1 MVQPLKS
8 ESGNFRSV
16 MASVDKE
23 GHRRQ
28 LEVRL
33 GWGFWRKARVFLAI
47 FLIGFYL
54 IAPFVRIG
62 GLPLIRIDI
71 PQRQYILLG
80 QVFWPQDFF
89 YFLLILLC
97 VIIGT
102 VAGVSLMGRV
112 FCGWFCPH
120 NVFLEMVYRPLE
132 RLIMGSWPQ
141 RRRMSRENPGALS
154 LRNFAYFMVVCVVS
168 GALANAGTAI
178 FVGSE
183 AFVAYLFI
191 NPIEHPSAAVFFIFF
206 FVLCVFNFYW
216 FREQMCTIVCPYGRI
231 QSALLDQETLVV
243 GYDYNRGEPRGK
255 KGRTEGDCVDCKA
268 CVQVCPT
275 GIDIRNGSQ
284 MECLHC
290 AACIDACDAIMLKV
304 GQKPGLIRYTSENEL
319 EGKKWSVIRPRTV
332 LYLIVLMGLCTAT
345 AVAIF
350 SRPMFDVT
358 RLRDSFHSTEMGEV
372 IRRPVTLALTNKTAV
387 AQGASVNLPEELG
400 GRVIAQYDPL
410 PLPANGYATY
420 TVHIEV
426 PKSSFSSTLLKT
438 ELTVAIGDEF
448 THGVPFALVIPEK
461 KTAPEETP

>member
-1 MVQPLKS
+1 M
-8 ESGNFRSV
+8 
-16 MASVDKE
+16 
-23 GHRRQ
+23 
-28 LEVRL
+28 RL
-33 GWGFWRKARVFLAI
+33 GWGFWRKVRVLVSV

-54 IAPFVRIG
+54 VAPFVRIG

-71 PQRQYILLG
+71 PQRQYILFG

-132 RLIMGSWPQ
+132 RLVMGSWPQ
-141 RRRMSRENPGALS
+141 RRRMARENPSALN
-154 LRNFAYFMVVCVVS
+154 LRNFVYFLIVCIVS

-178 FVGSE
+178 FVGSD

-191 NPIEHPSAAVFFIFF
+191 NPCIPSECCSLFTFF

-319 EGKKWSVIRPRTV
+319 QGKKWSIVRPRTI
-332 LYLIVLMGLCTAT
+332 LYLIVLIGLCTAT

-350 SRPMFDVT
+350 TRPLFDIT
-358 RLRDSFHSTEMGEV
+358 RLRDTFHSTEAGDV
-372 IRRPVTLALTNKTAV
+372 IRRPVTLAMTNKTAE
-387 AQGASVNLPEELG
+387 AQGAIVALPPELG

-410 PLPANGYATY
+410 PLPANGYVTY

-426 PKSSFSSTLLKT
+426 PKASFESTLLTT
-438 ELTVAIGDEF
+438 ELTVAIGDDF
-448 THGVPFALVIPEK
+448 SQIVPVALVKPERSA
-461 KTAPEETP
+461 TPEEIR